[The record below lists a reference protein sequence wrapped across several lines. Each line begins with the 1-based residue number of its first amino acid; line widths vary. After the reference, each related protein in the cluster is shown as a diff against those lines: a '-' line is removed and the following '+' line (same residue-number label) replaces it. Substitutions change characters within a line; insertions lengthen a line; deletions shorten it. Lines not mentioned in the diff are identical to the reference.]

1 MESKSQ
7 ELKTR
12 IRELTT
18 EKQAYLGKVQK
29 QQFEKDRNVSKIQKG
44 RKTVAELEIEVLKVT
59 EVKEKYEKDLEQR
72 KKKNMDNYQKFKDE
86 NAQYPVS
93 RKSTNRPHRGAK
105 RHRD

>member
-72 KKKNMDNYQKFKDE
+72 KKKNMDNYQKFKDQKK
-86 NAQYPVS
+86 AI
-93 RKSTNRPHRGAK
+93 
-105 RHRD
+105 